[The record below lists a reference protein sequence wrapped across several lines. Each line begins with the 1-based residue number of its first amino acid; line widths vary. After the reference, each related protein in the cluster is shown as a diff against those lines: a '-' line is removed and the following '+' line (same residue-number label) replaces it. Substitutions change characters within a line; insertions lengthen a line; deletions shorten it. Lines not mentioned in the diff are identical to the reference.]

1 MLYNTGSFH
10 SRNVVSLRL
19 CFSVA
24 FIVFH
29 LNVAYLSLFLHVLL
43 LFVPIKIEVTSQL
56 YFTSDWD
63 KGKGFHFC
71 TFKLFLTLL

>member
-1 MLYNTGSFH
+1 M
-10 SRNVVSLRL
+10 SLHL

-56 YFTSDWD
+56 YFTSDCGI
-63 KGKGFHFC
+63 KEKVFIFVHLNCF
-71 TFKLFLTLL
+71 